1 MRRQVLA
8 GLLLTTL
15 LAVGVPMTVR
25 GQYAAYVYNTNT
37 HIATPQIYFMHGSN
51 TFYGTNVTVQGT
63 NLLNQIVSLWSS
75 LASSTNSITNIV
87 LRKDGTVPL
96 TGTWNAGGQYITNV
110 LLGAGAQWLGDPIV
124 SAYLPPDLS
133 YATNYRVL
141 AGTNI
146 SVVQT
151 ASGTRIDYTGGGVT
165 NTNTLAQVLLAGKTA
180 STNIAM
186 GGFYINYAGDEGKG
200 LFFDTL
206 GRTYFPK
213 DMRVYTNIV
222 HYNDLD
228 TMLTFS
234 NDAVLISVGG
244 STYVEIASPGGQSY
258 VKLGMLTG
266 DIDIELNKYKV
277 FVQGSDGYVGINTNA
292 PLYQFDVNGT
302 VRAMTNTWILGRLM
316 VSNNIVL
323 STNHWLSGD
332 GDFEGLQV
340 RGNGTAY
347 ASHPFWCNS
356 NIWMASELWV
366 GRTYPGAATT
376 NYVYWDVANTQVVFN
391 IGGVAWTNK
400 KSTGIFTNY
409 VGATAYTNAGV
420 KLAAGTG
427 IVFRVAGGTNYIDS
441 VNEYSWGQVVS
452 SPTNVLSAPM
462 LGMFLNRPVIMV
474 SVKAK
479 TGGGTCTFD
488 VVSQNWTNGVT
499 VYATNYT
506 GVVATTIATNVNIGS
521 YTLSTGNVYG
531 VVVTNVTEGATN
543 WWYSIEYWR

>member
-15 LAVGVPMTVR
+15 LVAGVPMTVR
-25 GQYAAYVYNTNT
+25 GQYAPYVYNTNT
-37 HIATPQIYFMHGSN
+37 HVATPRIYMMHGSN

-63 NLLNQIVSLWSS
+63 NLLNQIVLLWSS
-75 LASSTNSITNIV
+75 LTTVTNAT
-87 LRKDGTVPL
+87 LRKDGTIPL

-110 LLGAGAQWLGDPIV
+110 LLGSGAQWLGDVIA
-124 SAYLPPDLS
+124 SAYLPSDLS
-133 YATNYRVL
+133 YATNYPVL

-151 ASGTRIDYTGGGVT
+151 ASGTRIDYTGGSVT
-165 NTNTLAQVLLAGKTA
+165 NTNTLAQVLLAGRVA
-180 STNIAM
+180 STNIGM
-186 GGFYINYAGDEGKG
+186 GAFYINYAGDEGKG
-200 LFFDTL
+200 IFFDTV
-206 GRTYFPK
+206 GRTHFPK

-277 FVQGSDGYVGINTNA
+277 FVQGSDGYVGINTNN
-292 PLYQFDVNGT
+292 PLYQLDVNGT
-302 VRAMTNTWILGRLM
+302 LRAQTNTWILGRLF

-340 RGNGTAY
+340 RDNGTVY

-376 NYVYWDVANTQVVFN
+376 NYVRWDVANAQVVFN

-400 KSTGIFTNY
+400 PSTGVFTNFI
-409 VGATAYTNAGV
+409 GGTTLTNTGV
-420 KLAAGTG
+420 KLGAGTG
-427 IVFRVAGGTNYIDS
+427 IVFRVAGGTNYIDL
-441 VNEYSWGQVVS
+441 VTNVYSWGQVVA
-452 SPTNVLSAPM
+452 SPTNVLNSPM
-462 LGMFLNRPVIMV
+462 HGSFLLHPVIMA

-488 VVSQNWTNGVT
+488 IVSQYWTNDVT
-499 VYATNYT
+499 VYATNFT
-506 GVVATTIATNVNIGS
+506 GVVATTIATNVNLGN
-521 YTLSTGNVYG
+521 YPLATGYVYG
-531 VVVTNVTEGATN
+531 VVVTNVTASCTN